1 MSQQETVQ
9 RFVDACAGDPD
20 ITAAFLGGSHAA
32 GMADPFSDLD
42 LYVITTDEGY
52 DRFFDRRRELLQ
64 RLGHPVFAEDF
75 SGFGF
80 DMLLFILSDGVD
92 GELAFARASRFT
104 HIHGGPFQVLVDKQ
118 GILRG
123 VEFPLFRPDASAQRQ
138 ALRELLVSFWRDAW
152 QFSKAMARAQ
162 VWSAQG
168 GLERM
173 RRAVMNLMRLQADF
187 SAAAEG
193 YSKVDHVL
201 GAKVLATL
209 EDTVCPLETD
219 AMWRAARKLG
229 GLCRDIGTDLA
240 RRQSVDYPSAL
251 DGVVS
256 DRWPG
261 SPHTVRDD

>member
-1 MSQQETVQ
+1 MSQQETVR

-32 GMADPFSDLD
+32 GMADPS
-42 LYVITTDEGY
+42 
-52 DRFFDRRRELLQ
+52 
-64 RLGHPVFAEDF
+64 
-75 SGFGF
+75 
-80 DMLLFILSDGVD
+80 
-92 GELAFARASRFT
+92 
-104 HIHGGPFQVLVDKQ
+104 HGGPFQVLVDKQ

-193 YSKVDHVL
+193 YSKVDRVL

-256 DRWPG
+256 DRLARL
-261 SPHTVRDD
+261 SPHGAR